1 MVQKL
6 PSLQSERIVSQWIP
20 CVLCWWGQLVFF
32 QGLSLLTKTHRDE
45 SENQS
50 IRQCLSQDNA
60 PIKPRLQQQPP
71 PLHVNTRAF
80 DCRSFQKVGNLN
92 LVWVGWTIYPES
104 TILAPGDGNLNEPVF
119 KSSNAQGV
127 FGEEGGMKLFE
138 LIDAW
143 PTRKRFELK
152 PALNLSQQVDTY
164 IWWHHALNF
173 ILWITLIQFL
183 ILD

>member
-6 PSLQSERIVSQWIP
+6 PSLQSERIVSQWLP

-71 PLHVNTRAF
+71 PPPCQHSGIWL
-80 DCRSFQKVGNLN
+80 SFFPKGGELEPCLGGVGNLSGPVKSLQRN
-92 LVWVGWTIYPES
+92 KRVLSFNMELFKGKEFAFASRWLRRKGLQES
-104 TILAPGDGNLNEPVF
+104 LGRWSCLLQKNWL
-119 KSSNAQGV
+119 SNQA
-127 FGEEGGMKLFE
+127 
-138 LIDAW
+138 
-143 PTRKRFELK
+143 LK
-152 PALNLSQQVDTY
+152 
-164 IWWHHALNF
+164 
-173 ILWITLIQFL
+173 
-183 ILD
+183 

>member
-6 PSLQSERIVSQWIP
+6 PSLQSERIVSQWLP

-71 PLHVNTRAF
+71 PPSMSTLGHLTVVLSKRWGTWTLSGWGGQFIRPVKSLQRNKRVLSFNMELFKGKEFAF
-80 DCRSFQKVGNLN
+80 ASRWLRRKGLQESLGRWSCLLQKNWL
-92 LVWVGWTIYPES
+92 
-104 TILAPGDGNLNEPVF
+104 
-119 KSSNAQGV
+119 SNQA
-127 FGEEGGMKLFE
+127 
-138 LIDAW
+138 
-143 PTRKRFELK
+143 LK
-152 PALNLSQQVDTY
+152 
-164 IWWHHALNF
+164 
-173 ILWITLIQFL
+173 
-183 ILD
+183 

>member
-32 QGLSLLTKTHRDE
+32 QGLSLLTKTYRDE

-71 PLHVNTRAF
+71 PPSTSTLGHLTVVLSKRWGTWTLSGWGGQFIRNPQFWPRETGIWMSQSLKVQMPRGF
-80 DCRSFQKVGNLN
+80 SGRRGGWSFLN
-92 LVWVGWTIYPES
+92 WS
-104 TILAPGDGNLNEPVF
+104 TLGRQEND
-119 KSSNAQGV
+119 SN
-127 FGEEGGMKLFE
+127 
-138 LIDAW
+138 W
-143 PTRKRFELK
+143 NPR
-152 PALNLSQQVDTY
+152 
-164 IWWHHALNF
+164 
-173 ILWITLIQFL
+173 
-183 ILD
+183 